1 MVSDSNC
8 RKRKNLNRIASI
20 EVFRGATGN
29 RTRDTRIF
37 SPLLYQLSYGTRFLF
52 FKRIVFV
59 WDCKGRHFFFTSKLF
74 CDIFQKIYK
83 KHQKT
88 AISAYLRSHMTGK
101 RYISVI
107 LPLKLEW
114 EPCYSTVS
122 ELKIGDRV
130 RVLFSGK
137 EYIGVVSAS
146 GIKPD
151 ISPEKIRPIVSE
163 ERSLENILPQ
173 EIELWKKV
181 AQYYMCTTGEVYR
194 AAYPAGKINLE
205 EARAAAKEKAL
216 KRKERVIQSIQAR
229 ISRLDGR
236 LEKKLTQAGKSKDG
250 SKIKAESLKMADNI
264 REELARAHESLKAAQ
279 AGKEAIEKG
288 LIRYDSPAHKS
299 AIVLSDAQK
308 TAYDSIMKGFVA
320 RHPVMLHG
328 VTGSGKTEIYIKL
341 AQEALQKG
349 KNVLYLVPEIA
360 LSRQLEDRLYEHF
373 GESLMTFHSGESGAS
388 RINTAETIRQLSID
402 GNRGNYIVLGTRS
415 ALFLPHHDLGLII
428 VDEEHDSSYKQDSP
442 APRYNGRDTALM
454 LNLLHNEEGNRCNI
468 ILGSATP
475 SLEEIYNC
483 STGRHMLV
491 ELKERYHGSEDSD
504 IEIIDT
510 RAERKKRGMVGSI
523 SRKLIDHIGRTL
535 EAGKQVLVLRSRR
548 AWSPA
553 LQCESCGSIQKC
565 PHCNV
570 SLSWHKTGNRLVCH
584 YCGFSTTGTGQ
595 CSSCSGPL
603 VSLGAGT
610 QKIEEELAAIFP
622 EARIARLDSDTA
634 QSKTFEAGTIKD
646 FAKGNI
652 DILVGT
658 QIIAK
663 GFDFSNLAL
672 VAVIAADSLLGVQDF
687 RADEK
692 ALHLLEQFRGRC
704 GRRDSRGIFVIQ
716 TSQPEHPIYSRLM
729 DNDIEAF
736 NMQLLQERKDF
747 SFPPYSRIIELTV
760 KDIYEDRAVRMANS
774 LAVDLRK
781 HFAGMTGP
789 YAPVVD
795 KVADQHIRRIRI
807 SLKKDRNLSAHKQK
821 LNETVSLFV
830 KKNRYDGHIIIDVDP
845 S

>member
-1 MVSDSNC
+1 
-8 RKRKNLNRIASI
+8 
-20 EVFRGATGN
+20 
-29 RTRDTRIF
+29 
-37 SPLLYQLSYGTRFLF
+37 
-52 FKRIVFV
+52 
-59 WDCKGRHFFFTSKLF
+59 
-74 CDIFQKIYK
+74 
-83 KHQKT
+83 
-88 AISAYLRSHMTGK
+88 MTGIS
-101 RYISVI
+101 YISVI

-114 EPCYSTVS
+114 EPCYSTAS
-122 ELKIGDRV
+122 EVRIGDRV
-130 RVLFSGK
+130 RVMFSGK
-137 EYIGVVSAS
+137 EYIGAVSAT
-146 GIKPD
+146 GINPD
-151 ISPEKIRPIVSE
+151 INPEKIRPVISE
-163 ERSLENILPQ
+163 EKKLENILPQ
-173 EIELWKKV
+173 EIELWRKV
-181 AQYYMCTTGEVYR
+181 AQYYMCTTGEVYK
-194 AAYPAGKINLE
+194 AAYPAGKISLE
-205 EARAAAKEKAL
+205 EARAAAREKAL
-216 KRKERVIQSIQAR
+216 KRRERVIQSIQAR
-229 ISRLDGR
+229 IGRLEAR
-236 LEKKLTQAGKSKDG
+236 LEKKLSQAGKSKDG
-250 SKIKAESLKMADNI
+250 TRIKAESLSMAESI
-264 REELARAHESLKAAQ
+264 RKELAGTYEALKAAQ

-288 LIRYDSPAHKS
+288 LIRYESLTHEC
-299 AIVLSDAQK
+299 AIVLSDAQ
-308 TAYDSIMKGFVA
+308 TRAYEGIKEGFRA
-320 RHPVMLHG
+320 RRPVMLHG

-341 AQEALQKG
+341 AQETLQKG

-373 GESLMTFHSGESGAS
+373 GDSLMTFHSGESGAS
-388 RINTAETIRQLSID
+388 RRNTAETIRQLSIS

-428 VDEEHDSSYKQDSP
+428 VDEEHDGSYKQDSP

-454 LNLLHNEEGNRCNI
+454 LNQLHNTEGNSCNI

-475 SLEEIYNC
+475 SLEELYNC

-491 ELKERYHGSEDSD
+491 ALEERYHGSEDPD
-504 IEIIDT
+504 MEIIDT
-510 RAERKKRGMVGSI
+510 RAERRKRGMTGSI
-523 SRKLIDHIGRTL
+523 SRKLTEHISRTL
-535 EAGKQVLVLRSRR
+535 KDGKQILILRSRR

-553 LQCESCGSIQKC
+553 LQCESCGTIQKC

-584 YCGFSTTGTGQ
+584 YCGYSAAGTGL

-603 VSLGAGT
+603 ISLGAGT
-610 QKIEEELAAIFP
+610 QKIEEELAALFP

-634 QSKTFEAGTIKD
+634 QSKTFETRTIKD

-704 GRRDSRGIFVIQ
+704 GRRDSRGTFVIQ

-729 DNDIEAF
+729 NNDVKAF

-760 KDIYEDRAVRMANS
+760 KDIYEDRVTRMANG
-774 LAVDLRK
+774 LAADLRL
-781 HFAGMTGP
+781 HFSEMTGP

-807 SLKKDRNLSAHKQK
+807 SLRKDRNLSAHKQK
-821 LNETVSLFV
+821 LSETISLFA
-830 KKNRYDGHIIIDVDP
+830 KKHRYDGHITIDVDP
-845 S
+845 L

>member
-1 MVSDSNC
+1 
-8 RKRKNLNRIASI
+8 
-20 EVFRGATGN
+20 
-29 RTRDTRIF
+29 
-37 SPLLYQLSYGTRFLF
+37 
-52 FKRIVFV
+52 
-59 WDCKGRHFFFTSKLF
+59 
-74 CDIFQKIYK
+74 
-83 KHQKT
+83 
-88 AISAYLRSHMTGK
+88 MTEK

-122 ELKIGDRV
+122 EMKIGDRV
-130 RVLFSGK
+130 RVMFSGK
-137 EYIGVVSAS
+137 EYIGTVSGT

-151 ISPEKIRPIVSE
+151 ISPEKIRPIVSVE
-163 ERSLENILPQ
+163 SSLGNILPQ
-173 EIELWKKV
+173 EIELWRKV

-205 EARAAAKEKAL
+205 EARAVAKEKAL
-216 KRKERVIQSIQAR
+216 KRRERIIVSIQAR
-229 ISRLDGR
+229 IGRLEVR
-236 LEKKLTQAGKSKDG
+236 LEKKLSQAGKSKDG
-250 SKIKAESLKMADNI
+250 TKIKAECLKAAANI
-264 REELARAHESLKAAQ
+264 REELARANDTLKAAQ
-279 AGKEAIEKG
+279 AGKEAIENG
-288 LIRYDSPAHKS
+288 LIRYESPVLDS
-299 AIVLSDAQK
+299 AIELSDAQK
-308 TAYDSIMKGFVA
+308 TAYDGIMQGFGD
-320 RHPVMLHG
+320 RRPVMLHG

-341 AQEALQKG
+341 AQETLQKG
-349 KNVLYLVPEIA
+349 QNVLYLVPEIA

-388 RINTAETIRQLSID
+388 RMNTAETIRQLAVS
-402 GNRGNYIVLGTRS
+402 GNKGNYIVLGTRS
-415 ALFLPHHDLGLII
+415 ALFLPHHGLGLII
-428 VDEEHDSSYKQDSP
+428 VDEEHDGSYKQDSP

-454 LNLLHNEEGNRCNI
+454 LNQLHNADGNSCNI

-475 SLEEIYNC
+475 SLEELYNC

-510 RAERKKRGMVGSI
+510 RAERRKRGMVGSI

-535 EAGKQVLVLRSRR
+535 EAGKQVLILRSRR

-553 LQCESCGSIQKC
+553 LQCETCGSIQKC

-570 SLSWHKTGNRLVCH
+570 SLSWHKAGNRLVCH
-584 YCGFSTTGTGQ
+584 YCGYSTVSTGQ

-603 VSLGAGT
+603 ISLGAGT
-610 QKIEEELAAIFP
+610 QKIEEELASLFP

-634 QSKTFEAGTIKD
+634 QSKSFEARTIKD

-716 TSQPEHPIYSRLM
+716 TAQPEHPIYSRLM
-729 DNDIEAF
+729 NNDVEAF

-760 KDIYEDRAVRMANS
+760 RDIYEDRATRMANI
-774 LAVDLRK
+774 LAGELRL
-781 HFAGMTGP
+781 HFTDMTGP

-795 KVADQHIRRIRI
+795 KIADQHIRRIRI
-807 SLKKDRNLSAHKQK
+807 SLKKDRNLSAYKQK

-830 KKNRYDGHIIIDVDP
+830 KKHRYDGHITIDVDP